1 MADGRHLR
9 NRKIAISQE
18 RFDEDLHDNVTVPR
32 LGNLWGRLGSCPPNY
47 NIGWAAN
54 VFCPPKKFSQHISS
68 RPNKQTKRYRPTVV
82 PV

>member
-32 LGNLWGRLGSCPPNY
+32 LGNLGA
-47 NIGWAAN
+47 GWAVAHPTITLGGQPMYSAHPRN
-54 VFCPPKKFSQHISS
+54 F
-68 RPNKQTKRYRPTVV
+68 PNIY
-82 PV
+82 PVDRTNKLSDIDLQ